1 MLGDDLFVLGYPDA
15 GSLGTRVSITLTRGI
30 VSGFERRGNN
40 LLIKSD
46 ADIASGNS
54 GGPVLN
60 GRYELIGVATEA
72 ISEELGN
79 SQIGYIWPLWLVPD
93 DWWQIVGVEGPASR

>member
-1 MLGDDLFVLGYPDA
+1 MCKCLWYTENSVFSNGKNCRDNGKTH
-15 GSLGTRVSITLTRGI
+15 SKTNNNRVT
-30 VSGFERRGNN
+30 
-40 LLIKSD
+40 LIKTD

-60 GRYELIGVATEA
+60 EDYELIGIATEA

-93 DWWQIVGVEGPASR
+93 DWWQIAGVDRAVSP